1 MADILFQKN
10 KCLEVR
16 FEGVRKGFL
25 SKRKDK
31 VSPFR
36 EAEHRKGAGT
46 SNEKSGTRNLEAES
60 FGSRADSM

>member
-1 MADILFQKN
+1 M
-10 KCLEVR
+10 
-16 FEGVRKGFL
+16 RKGFL

>member
-1 MADILFQKN
+1 MAGLLFQKN

-16 FEGVRKGFL
+16 FEGVRQGFL

-36 EAEHRKGAGT
+36 EAEHKKGAGT
-46 SNEKSGTRNLEAES
+46 SNEKSGTGNMEAES
-60 FGSRADSM
+60 LGSGADSM